1 MMLEMESVQDSMRGS
16 MMGSVQVRK
25 CSQFQ
30 KYLDTLRELMHLVS
44 CSPFFAKR
52 DNFCDFLFALLHANP
67 LLKMGRF
74 KEERICFPWDL

>member
-1 MMLEMESVQDSMRGS
+1 MTSGYTEAKMEHCSMMLEMESVQDSMRGS

-44 CSPFFAKR
+44 CSPFFCEGR
-52 DNFCDFLFALLHANP
+52 QFL
-67 LLKMGRF
+67 
-74 KEERICFPWDL
+74 